1 MSGDFE
7 DPRKTELRK
16 RCFDAVDAA
25 GYTVDS
31 DRITVPYPDDSP
43 LRGTIT
49 PDVSSTEPGGVRNL
63 FFVRVDGAKALP
75 GWLTN
80 IVNAS
85 FSMADVEVYVVAEE
99 IGDQLQ
105 KTCEAVG
112 CGLLRLAGANGLE
125 LEVEY
130 REPDEDAALKAFEKK
145 VKAVRRQLQT
155 KLDANLQALGEQF
168 AERRKVTQGMS
179 EKKRAKY
186 LEDIEMFMVRWRE
199 WGEEL
204 SSELDA
210 LAGKVDEEALNH
222 IKQRV
227 QSGTDE
233 G

>member
-25 GYTVDS
+25 GYTVDAE
-31 DRITVPYPDDSP
+31 RISVPYPDDSP
-43 LRGTIT
+43 LNGAIT
-49 PDVSSTEPGGVRNL
+49 PDVSSTEADGVRNL

-85 FSMADVEVYVVAEE
+85 FAMDGIEVYVVAEQ
-99 IGDQLQ
+99 IGDQLR

-112 CGLLRLAGANGLE
+112 CGLLRLEGSNGLE
-125 LEVEY
+125 LESEY
-130 REPDEDAALKAFEKK
+130 REPDANAAQKAFEKK
-145 VKAVRRQLQT
+145 VKGVRRQLQT
-155 KLDANLQALGEQF
+155 KLDANLRALGDQF

-179 EKKRAKY
+179 ETKRKKY
-186 LEDIEMFMVRWRE
+186 LEDIEMVMVRWRE

-204 SSELDA
+204 SAELDA
-210 LAGKVDEEALNH
+210 LAGKVDEEALVR
-222 IKQRV
+222 IKERV
-227 QSGTDE
+227 QLGTDE